1 MFHWEFTGVTY
12 RLYSVIPCQQS
23 STEVGF
29 IIKDKKS
36 GRWMIW
42 SNGQTWDNVG
52 TKGFANA
59 KRILISWLLRAG
71 ANYNQQKSDM
81 KRA

>member
-1 MFHWEFTGVTY
+1 
-12 RLYSVIPCQQS
+12 
-23 STEVGF
+23 
-29 IIKDKKS
+29 
-36 GRWMIW
+36 MIW